1 MTSPS
6 TDRRYGVNPGVG
18 IKAPCRVA
26 TTADITLNGE
36 QTIDGVAAVT
46 GDRVLVKNQ
55 TDTTENGIYV
65 CDTGDWTRD
74 IDFNGNRDVVN
85 GTMVK
90 VNAGSTNSTGLWVAS
105 LTDPCVIGTTAITF
119 ANSGIVSGVPTYV
132 TATQGQ
138 TAVTVPSYAAG
149 GYILVTRNGLLQRLG
164 GSYDYVETNSTTL
177 TFNTGLSTGD
187 VIAVRTA

>member
-74 IDFNGNRDVVN
+74 IDFNGNRDY
-85 GTMVK
+85 T
-90 VNAGSTNSTGLWVAS
+90 
-105 LTDPCVIGTTAITF
+105 
-119 ANSGIVSGVPTYV
+119 
-132 TATQGQ
+132 
-138 TAVTVPSYAAG
+138 AAG
-149 GYILVTRNGLLQRLG
+149 GETLIAVGITYSMGSNALSVFKNGLRQDIGNDFTETSITSVTFASALSADDVISFYVNQNAGQLILGTVTSDLVTYTPA
-164 GSYDYVETNSTTL
+164 GS
-177 TFNTGLSTGD
+177 G
-187 VIAVRTA
+187 AVVT